1 MPKAVFG
8 ALPLLLL
15 RGAAIALCAIFS
27 FCNTLL
33 SEKLNK
39 KASAASLAARSSG
52 DNFCTVSAEQLGTG
66 AKVLRHHAVLTC
78 VGRGKPYTDLFVGA
92 IQSSARRVAPKQ
104 TNKPRGTV
112 TNMVFVKRNKHALTY
127 KFPFEPRGG
136 PRRRLGQFHFSS
148 TN

>member
-92 IQSSARRVAPKQ
+92 IQSSARRVAPN
-104 TNKPRGTV
+104 TNKQGTWHGH
-112 TNMVFVKRNKHALTY
+112 KHGFCEA
-127 KFPFEPRGG
+127 
-136 PRRRLGQFHFSS
+136 Q
-148 TN
+148 